1 MQFVIKSKNSSAVLG
16 LDGAQL
22 NSLKKND
29 TEYLWQG
36 DKKYWAGQAPVC
48 FPIVGVLPDGK
59 AKAFGKTCNVCTLV
73 QLITWLVKGNV
84 SVLSYSKNL
93 NINSA
98 GF

>member
-36 DKKYWAGQAPVC
+36 DKNYRAG
-48 FPIVGVLPDGK
+48 
-59 AKAFGKTCNVCTLV
+59 
-73 QLITWLVKGNV
+73 
-84 SVLSYSKNL
+84 Y
-93 NINSA
+93 
-98 GF
+98 